1 MNVIY
6 SSSEPLVSVVIPIY
20 NVRRFIN
27 RGIKDV
33 LAQTYKN
40 LEIILSD
47 DGSTD
52 GSYEE
57 CKKWTEKDSRIKVVH
72 QENKGAGAARNHG
85 IESAK
90 GDFIYFFDI
99 DDEIDPRLLEYC
111 VETMEEQNV
120 DFICFG
126 YNNVETTY
134 TSRITVSFPEVRT
147 SSNNELRDIFVDQ
160 FVLKVNGFPWNK
172 FYRKSFL
179 DKYSLR
185 YEDQRIQQDEV
196 FNLKCYRYL
205 DRAYLSP
212 KVLYT
217 YYIYEKGNTR
227 SYFIPDRFDIYKSV
241 RQHFDALKSF
251 WSLNDH
257 RLVDYLD
264 GRFYRNVLQC
274 IFFNLMHPNCS
285 WNKREKRYELD
296 RIMDDKM
303 TILSFKYADA
313 HYRSLEHCL
322 YRKACRK
329 RNLILIRFCCSFF
342 YWLHTCR
349 KKILYHLN
357 ERILS

>member
-1 MNVIY
+1 M
-6 SSSEPLVSVVIPIY
+6 VSVVIPIF
-20 NVRRFIN
+20 NVRKFIGCGLEN
-27 RGIKDV
+27 ILK
-33 LAQTYKN
+33 QTYQDF
-40 LEIILSD
+40 EILLSD

-57 CKKWTEKDSRIKVVH
+57 CQRWELKDKRIHVLH

-99 DDEIDPRLLEYC
+99 DDEVDPRLLEYC

-179 DKYSLR
+179 DKYNLR

-227 SYFIPDRFDIYKSV
+227 SYFIPDRFDIYMSV
-241 RQHFDALKSF
+241 CHHFEALKSF
-251 WSLNDH
+251 WSLNDQ
-257 RLVDYLD
+257 RLEDYLD
-264 GRFYRNVLQC
+264 KRFYISVLQC
-274 IFFNLMHPNCS
+274 LFFNLLHPDSS
-285 WNKREKRYELD
+285 WSLQEKRYEIK
-296 RIMDDKM
+296 RIMDDQR
-303 TILSFKYADA
+303 TIQSFKFADV
-313 HYRSLEHCL
+313 HYRSFEHRI
-322 YRKACRK
+322 YRRVCRE
-329 RNLILIRFCCSFF
+329 RNLILIKLCSSFF
-342 YWLHTCR
+342 CWVHSYR
-349 KKILYHLN
+349 KIFA
-357 ERILS
+357 